1 MGKNEIVAKLRARE
15 AELREAGVA
24 SLSVVGSFARG
35 DNRDDSDID
44 LLVRLTEE
52 ARRGGF
58 AYFGRLDRLS
68 RRLSDIVG
76 RPVDVITEPVRN
88 DRLRQH
94 LEKGRMLAF

>member
-1 MGKNEIVAKLRARE
+1 MEKNEIIAKLRERE
-15 AELREAGVA
+15 TELREAGVA

-35 DNRDDSDID
+35 DNRADSDVD
-44 LLVRLTEE
+44 LLVQLTEE

-58 AYFGRLDRLS
+58 AYVGRLDRLS

>member
-1 MGKNEIVAKLRARE
+1 MEKNEIVAKLRARE

-76 RPVDVITEPVRN
+76 RPVDIITEPVRN